1 MDEITSTKLLSEFN
15 KCVKEQVLNV
25 LIKICEK
32 NKLNYVEI
40 VEEFGLTNETKI
52 NDYKPKNKRT
62 LKIPVE
68 GLRCE
73 AIISEGEQCKRSKK
87 DGTHFCRRH
96 KHKQQYGTIHTV
108 EKTTS
113 ICHPVIQ
120 IPEQEDTNDVEIEYN
135 GNIIT
140 LEDGSEVV
148 YVPSNGKCY
157 TYTTPSRYLGK
168 LSSDNKYIIK
178 DEL

>member
-1 MDEITSTKLLSEFN
+1 MDEITSTKIITEFN
-15 KCVKEQVLNV
+15 NCVQEQVLNV
-25 LIKICEK
+25 LIKVCEMK
-32 NKLNYVEI
+32 GLNYVEV
-40 VEEFGLTNETKI
+40 VEDLGLTKTSKI
-52 NDYKPKNKRT
+52 NDYKPKNKRQ
-62 LKIPVE
+62 LKLPQE

-73 AIISEGEQCKRSKK
+73 AIISEGDQCKRSKK

-108 EKTTS
+108 KKPTCELV
-113 ICHPVIQ
+113 CLVNQ
-120 IPEQEDTNDVEIEYN
+120 EEEPEELEIEYN
-135 GNIIT
+135 GNILT

-157 TYTTPSRYLGK
+157 TNTVPSRYLGK
-168 LSSDNKYIIK
+168 LSSNNKYVIK